1 MVLKRIEIQGFKSF
15 PDRIKVGFES
25 GITAVVGPNG
35 SGKSNISDA
44 IRWVMGETS
53 PKQLRGGSKME
64 AVIFDGTQNRG
75 AMGFASVNLALD
87 NTENRLDV
95 EADEVI
101 IGRKV
106 YRSGNSEYTINGKQV
121 RLKDIYELLLDTG
134 LGRDGYSMIGQG
146 RIAEIVSARSAE
158 RREIFEEASGIAKYR
173 YRKNEAEKK
182 LAATAD
188 NLVRLTDIFSELDA
202 RVGPLERDAEK
213 AKRFIVLAEE
223 RKKCEITLYL
233 DTMQKTKV
241 QLREAA
247 NKNEII
253 TRDYNENRDTID
265 RLESAVDDLRQK
277 AGDAL
282 MEIEQK
288 NLDIRSADEESAAYA
303 NRVAVLKNDNI
314 HNTGRRDALI
324 SELSGI
330 NERTKGESERID
342 EHRDR
347 LKDLQEELL
356 VAEDEVG
363 SLVAEI
369 DKLATEAQAA
379 GRERDSAEYR
389 LASLGAVL
397 SDLKIKEATA
407 GADIETLTH
416 QKDEAATNLATE
428 EEKLQTA
435 RENHKQARRKKE
447 DAEELIARFNNMSDG
462 MRLKLDAGKKRTYDA
477 KERYD
482 ELSNSVRKMTDRLHI
497 LEDLQKS
504 NEGFSGSVR
513 AVLAAGEN
521 GRLSGILGA
530 VSSLLKVEKGYEVAI
545 ETALG
550 AAAQN
555 LIVES
560 ERSAKAAISMLKED
574 RLGRATFL
582 PLDTVRRSG
591 EIRERIPDGAIIAEE
606 LVKCDARYAD
616 IASSLLGRILVAEDL
631 NTAGKYAK
639 QLSYRYRIVTIDGQ
653 VINAG
658 GSFTGGS
665 LGRSSGAFSRRTEI
679 ETLTQNITKQGEK
692 VKQLHATYTDTMR
705 ELAALEADMTA
716 GDAERRSAQEELIRL
731 TSAEEAARHLRDVA
745 LEAVETASARIDA
758 LQERIK
764 KLDERKNEI
773 ARDIDGTIE
782 QSAAMESQVNLHKDE
797 SRSDTIRQ
805 KQDALGEA
813 RLKALSLQ
821 KDVEQ
826 AQGAY
831 DSLVMQAGAAQQDR
845 QTRAEQIEALD
856 KLIADNILE
865 AQRLEEQKEEAANR
879 AEQLQ
884 KEIVKIREN
893 RLSGEG
899 EITRLSNEVKQY
911 YARREEL
918 GQERAR
924 LSEKEHALQS
934 EYDSTITKLW
944 EEYELGITD
953 AAEFVIEYESLAAL
967 KRRVI
972 ELRSEIRSLGNV
984 NVAAIEEYAEVSE
997 RYEFMKKQL
1006 GDIEQARNGLIKL
1019 ISELSDEM
1027 KSIFADSFEQINRHF
1042 GDIFV
1047 RLFGGGSAKLTLS
1060 DPESILDS
1068 GIEISVSPP
1077 GKVIKNL
1084 ESLSGGEQALV
1095 AIAIY
1100 FAILA
1105 VNPAPFCVL
1114 DEIDAAL
1121 DDVNVVRFAAYL
1133 KNITER
1139 TQFIVITHRRGT
1151 MEEADVLYGVTM
1163 QEDGVSKL
1171 LRLDAATNDIHML
1184 VAE

>member
-1 MVLKRIEIQGFKSF
+1 MVLNRIEIQGFKSF

-75 AMGFASVNLALD
+75 AMGFASVSLALD
-87 NTENRLDV
+87 NTQKRLDV

-182 LAATAD
+182 LAATAE

-202 RVGPLERDAEK
+202 RVGPLGREAEK
-213 AKRFIVLAEE
+213 AKRFLVLAEE

-233 DTMQKTKV
+233 DTLQKTKV

-247 NKNEII
+247 NKSEIV
-253 TRDYNENRDTID
+253 TRDYNENRSKID
-265 RLESAVDDLRQK
+265 ELENAVDDLRQK

-282 MEIEQK
+282 MDIEQK
-288 NLDIRSADEESAAYA
+288 NLDIRSADEEGAAYS
-303 NRVAVLKNDNI
+303 NRIAVLKNDNI
-314 HNTGRRDALI
+314 HNSGRRDALA

-330 NERTKGESERID
+330 DERRQGESERID
-342 EHRDR
+342 E
-347 LKDLQEELL
+347 LKKLAEELKIEHTNADAEVAKL
-356 VAEDEVG
+356 VLQIDE
-363 SLVAEI
+363 
-369 DKLATEAQAA
+369 LAQAAQAA

-397 SDLKIKEATA
+397 SDLKIGEATT
-407 GADIETLTH
+407 GADLDTLKN
-416 QKDEAATNLATE
+416 QSDEARQTIGQE
-428 EEKLQTA
+428 KEKLQQLEQNCKSA
-435 RENHKQARRKKE
+435 RNKKQ
-447 DAEELIARFNNMSDG
+447 DAEELIQRFNNMSEG
-462 MRLKLDAGKKRTYDA
+462 MRLKLEGKRKHTNEA

-482 ELSNSVRKMTDRLHI
+482 ELVHSIRKMTDRLHL

-521 GRLSGILGA
+521 GRLSGIHGA
-530 VSSLLKVEKGYEVAI
+530 VSSLISVKKGYEIAI

-555 LIVES
+555 VIVEN

-582 PLDTVRRSG
+582 PLDTVQRSR
-591 EIRERIPDGAIIAEE
+591 EIKENIPNGAIIAEE
-606 LVKCDARYAD
+606 LVGSDSKYSGVV
-616 IASSLLGRILVAEDL
+616 SSLLGRILVAEDL
-631 NTAGKYAK
+631 NTAGTYAK
-639 QLSYRYRIVTIDGQ
+639 QLSYRYRIVTTDGQ

-679 ETLTQNITKQGEK
+679 ETLSGNIEKQNQ
-692 VKQLHATYTDTMR
+692 QLKKLGHDYSEQQQ
-705 ELAALEADMTA
+705 ELSALEADMTA
-716 GDAERRSAQEELIRL
+716 GEAEKRSAQEDLIRL
-731 TSAEEAARHLRDVA
+731 TSAEEAAKHLRDVA
-745 LEAVETASARIDA
+745 RESVETAEARLEA
-758 LQERIK
+758 LSQRAADLENK
-764 KLDERKNEI
+764 KREI
-773 ARDIDGTIE
+773 AQEIEKTIE
-782 QSAAMESQVNLHKDE
+782 QTAQLEQQVRSHTDE
-797 SRSDTIRQ
+797 NRSDVIGQ
-805 KQDALGEA
+805 KQSQLAEA

-826 AQGAY
+826 ARRNY
-831 DSLVMQAGAAQQDR
+831 DERLQLSGQAQQDR
-845 QTRAEQIEALD
+845 QSRVEQIEMLD
-856 KLIADNILE
+856 KLISDNVIEVERLTAVRQETQERAKKLADD
-865 AQRLEEQKEEAANR
+865 
-879 AEQLQ
+879 
-884 KEIVKIREN
+884 IVKIRES

-899 EITRLSNEVKQY
+899 EITRLSAEVKQY
-911 YARREEL
+911 YSRQEEL

-953 AAEFVIEYESLAAL
+953 AAEFVIEFESLAAL

-984 NVAAIEEYAEVSE
+984 NVAAIEEYAEVSQ

-1006 GDIEQARNGLIKL
+1006 DDIEQARAGLIKL
-1019 ISELSDEM
+1019 IAELSDEM
-1027 KSIFADSFEQINRHF
+1027 KNIFADSFEQINKHF
-1042 GDIFV
+1042 GNIFS
-1047 RLFGGGSAKLTLS
+1047 RLFGGGSAGLALS
-1060 DPESILDS
+1060 DPDNILES
-1068 GIEISVSPP
+1068 GIDISVSPP

-1133 KNITER
+1133 KNITEH

-1171 LRLDAATNDIHML
+1171 LRLDTATNAVHML
-1184 VAE
+1184 TSE